1 MFQGTTIRHA
11 EFVDRQCI
19 FGNLAD
25 DWFTDTHVL
34 SHLKGFLRS
43 PYSLSLSFRKDYPGL
58 KPEEYRLAS
67 LIFAGFDN
75 TAIMIVMG
83 ITSLE
88 YTRVKKNRLKN
99 RIQKQPVPLM
109 NTYLGF
115 FK

>member
-1 MFQGTTIRHA
+1 M
-11 EFVDRQCI
+11 
-19 FGNLAD
+19 
-25 DWFTDTHVL
+25 
-34 SHLKGFLRS
+34 S
-43 PYSLSLSFRKDYPGL
+43 SFRKDYPGL